1 MTKAEKFNLYADT
14 LYGMCRK
21 AQDTVPEANVCF
33 ECKAFSSEK
42 SGTYRTICV
51 GITTTEG
58 SRKYYYVCEA
68 LRDMEENFVS
78 VKAVL
83 NNLLLNDPC
92 PYCEKGG
99 RKLMAVEKESSVD
112 FIPETVE
119 EEYAMLAGRL
129 KAVEAYLDAS
139 DYDYIDKNVL
149 AAMLGI

>member
-1 MTKAEKFNLYADT
+1 MIKCEKGNVSINGAGNEVIHDLSEIISRTYSSFSKAFGEEKTKQMIFKAVNAGMGKAEKFNLYADT

-83 NNLLLNDPC
+83 NNLLLNAPC
-92 PYCEKGG
+92 PYCEK
-99 RKLMAVEKESSVD
+99 EKE
-112 FIPETVE
+112 
-119 EEYAMLAGRL
+119 
-129 KAVEAYLDAS
+129 
-139 DYDYIDKNVL
+139 N
-149 AAMLGI
+149 

>member
-58 SRKYYYVCEA
+58 KSTCIWKHTMSA
-68 LRDMEENFVS
+68 Q
-78 VKAVL
+78 
-83 NNLLLNDPC
+83 
-92 PYCEKGG
+92 KG
-99 RKLMAVEKESSVD
+99 RFL
-112 FIPETVE
+112 
-119 EEYAMLAGRL
+119 
-129 KAVEAYLDAS
+129 
-139 DYDYIDKNVL
+139 
-149 AAMLGI
+149 